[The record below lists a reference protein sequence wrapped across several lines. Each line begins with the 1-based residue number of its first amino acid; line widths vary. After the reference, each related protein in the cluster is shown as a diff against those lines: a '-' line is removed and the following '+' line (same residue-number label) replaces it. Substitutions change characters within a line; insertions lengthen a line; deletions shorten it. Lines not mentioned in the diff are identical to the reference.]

1 MKKVLALFVILT
13 AVFFAACGKKQ
24 EQGTGS
30 KEKVVVVS
38 QGAKPKSLDP
48 YMYNE
53 IPGLAVTRQFYD
65 SLFKKEDDGSIT
77 PLLAESYEYK
87 TPTELW
93 ITLRE
98 GVKFHNGDILSV
110 EDVLFSFQ
118 RMQDTPAS
126 AIMISDIDKV
136 EAVDDRSFKITL
148 KQSSA
153 PLLFSLSHPL
163 TSILNKKYVEEHQG
177 NISTEP
183 MGTGPYKF
191 VSWGD
196 GEKIEMIAFDDY
208 FRGRAKVD
216 RVIFREITEDSSRLA
231 ALETGEIDI
240 AYDMTAIDSGTIEAK
255 ENLTLISKPT
265 TAVEYICLN
274 NQKPPFHNK
283 VFRKALDYAIDRQ
296 SIIDS
301 VYLGRAKITNS
312 IVNPNVFGFYDGL
325 KPFSFDPEKAK
336 ALIAESGVKNPS
348 FTLSIN
354 EGSDR
359 QQAAQIIQANLREV
373 GIDMKIQILEWG
385 TYLQSTAEGKFEAFL
400 GGWMSGTSDADIVLF
415 PLLDTKSF
423 GSAGNRARYSNP
435 EFDELVEA
443 ARSELDVE
451 KRKELYKEAQLI
463 LQEDTPMTI
472 LYAKNKNIGLNT
484 RVKGFIYDPTNVHS
498 LYTLEVEE

>member
-110 EDVLFSFQ
+110 DDVLFSFQ

-136 EAVDDRSFKITL
+136 EAIDDRSFKIIL

-163 TSILNKKYVEEHQG
+163 TSILRKY
-177 NISTEP
+177 
-183 MGTGPYKF
+183 
-191 VSWGD
+191 
-196 GEKIEMIAFDDY
+196 
-208 FRGRAKVD
+208 
-216 RVIFREITEDSSRLA
+216 
-231 ALETGEIDI
+231 
-240 AYDMTAIDSGTIEAK
+240 
-255 ENLTLISKPT
+255 
-265 TAVEYICLN
+265 
-274 NQKPPFHNK
+274 
-283 VFRKALDYAIDRQ
+283 
-296 SIIDS
+296 
-301 VYLGRAKITNS
+301 
-312 IVNPNVFGFYDGL
+312 FY
-325 KPFSFDPEKAK
+325 
-336 ALIAESGVKNPS
+336 
-348 FTLSIN
+348 
-354 EGSDR
+354 
-359 QQAAQIIQANLREV
+359 
-373 GIDMKIQILEWG
+373 G
-385 TYLQSTAEGKFEAFL
+385 TYGN
-400 GGWMSGTSDADIVLF
+400 GTL
-415 PLLDTKSF
+415 
-423 GSAGNRARYSNP
+423 
-435 EFDELVEA
+435 
-443 ARSELDVE
+443 
-451 KRKELYKEAQLI
+451 
-463 LQEDTPMTI
+463 
-472 LYAKNKNIGLNT
+472 
-484 RVKGFIYDPTNVHS
+484 
-498 LYTLEVEE
+498 